1 VTEHESKG
9 QEARSFFE
17 SLWQRGDP
25 WELETSELDQARYA
39 RQVEMLG
46 ERHYPH
52 VLEIGCGAGS
62 FTRLLARRAGHVVA
76 LDIAPAAIARA
87 VAKPTPE
94 HVEFRAANVME
105 YDPHPE
111 GPWDLVVLAETIY
124 FLGWLYSFFDI
135 AWLAAQLFGAT
146 REDGRLLLANTFGG
160 IEEPLLHPWIIRTYR
175 DLFLNVGYRLEA
187 EEVLRGVK
195 NRVPLEVLISLFG
208 KRAPTDESRAT
219 RNQAALPRVTELDE
233 RSAVE
238 T

>member
-1 VTEHESKG
+1 MTERESRG
-9 QEARSFFE
+9 QQARSFFE
-17 SLWQRGDP
+17 DLWRRGDP

-39 RQVEMLG
+39 RQVAMLG

-52 VLEIGCGAGS
+52 VLEIGCGAGA
-62 FTRLLARRAGHVVA
+62 FTRLLARRSGHVVA
-76 LDIAPAAIARA
+76 LDVAPAAIARA
-87 VAKPTPE
+87 MTKPTPE

-105 YDPHPE
+105 YDPRRE

-124 FLGWLYSFFDI
+124 FLGWLYSFFDV
-135 AWLAAQLFGAT
+135 AWLAAELFGAT

-160 IEEPLLHPWIIRTYR
+160 NEEPLLHPWIIRTYR

-195 NRVPLEVLISLFG
+195 NGVPLEVLISLFFKG
-208 KRAPTDESRAT
+208 APTDHNRAT
-219 RNQAALPRVTELDE
+219 RGRAGLQRVEKLDE
-233 RSAVE
+233 GPAVE